1 VIAAALLRRG
11 CDGQPLSQRLS
22 ADRKLSQPPALG
34 SLSGTLKP
42 IWIGRLGLHGNLS
55 QRDLL
60 AGLPS
65 VALIM
70 TVPAGSPGTSAKPTF
85 VPFGT
90 ASAER

>member
-1 VIAAALLRRG
+1 MASRSASDSAQTGSSHNHLR
-11 CDGQPLSQRLS
+11 LV
-22 ADRKLSQPPALG
+22 A
-34 SLSGTLKP
+34 LSGTLKP